1 MSHANARVM
10 PKSGTHG
17 ASTAAAM
24 NMAPHW
30 PHNEPD
36 TPLYV
41 CLQST
46 GDSTV
51 FAFYEEYVSDAAL
64 ASHGSSAAMKEFF
77 GTVGGMLDG
86 APSIET
92 FRQSAAKR

>member
-1 MSHANARVM
+1 MVHVIARV
-10 PKSGTHG
+10 KVQSGKEG
-17 ASTAAAM
+17 AFKAAAEKM
-24 NMAPHW
+24 VAHVRD
-30 PHNEPD
+30 HEPD

-46 GDSTV
+46 GDTTV

>member
-1 MSHANARVM
+1 MVHVIARVKVQPGKEAAFKKAADKM
-10 PKSGTHG
+10 VAHVSTH
-17 ASTAAAM
+17 
-24 NMAPHW
+24 
-30 PHNEPD
+30 EPE

-51 FAFYEEYVSDAAL
+51 FAFYEEYASEAAL
-64 ASHGSSAAMKEFF
+64 LTHGSSAAMKEFF
-77 GTVGGMLDG
+77 GVVGDMLDG

-92 FRQSAAKR
+92 FTQSAAKR